1 MNSLG
6 FIEFLKHALK
16 EVTGK
21 LVIFADHHRM
31 HQTPLVLEFVKLN
44 EERLALGQIS
54 KWLTVFVR
62 PISSNTS
69 RNKGVLHALVT
80 CASGHKWTTF
90 VQDALEF
97 TPCYA
102 PECNSIEWV

>member
-1 MNSLG
+1 MKVSGKRDGVSIIGGLTETGQIIALQTKDSMNSLG

-31 HQTPLVLEFVKLN
+31 HRTPLILEFVKLN

-54 KWLTVFVR
+54 KWLTVF
-62 PISSNTS
+62 
-69 RNKGVLHALVT
+69 
-80 CASGHKWTTF
+80 
-90 VQDALEF
+90 E
-97 TPCYA
+97 
-102 PECNSIEWV
+102 